1 MRILLVEDDP
11 MVGAAIRKGLQQDG
25 HTLDWVR
32 DGVAAA
38 AALATDTHDLMLLD
52 LGLPGKPGLDVLAEL
67 RRAGNA
73 LPVIICTA
81 RDAVAERVRAVMPDL
96 KSQMPSDLE
105 VFIPYDAS
113 VFIEESI
120 KEVFTTLAE
129 AVLIVLLVIYLS
141 LGSLRAALIPAVAVP
156 LSIVGA
162 AFLMLL
168 LGYSVNLLTLLSM
181 VLAIGLVVDDAIVVV
196 ENVHRH
202 IAEGKTPL
210 LCVTG
215 TYKVASGNLSLPGV
229 IVPVTK

>member
-81 RDAVAERVRAVMPDL
+81 RDAVAERVRGLDLGADDYVIKPFAFDELGARIRAVTRRRLGQPANLLRHGPLTLDPASHEVSLDGTPVALSAREFAILEALMER
-96 KSQMPSDLE
+96 PS
-105 VFIPYDAS
+105 
-113 VFIEESI
+113 
-120 KEVFTTLAE
+120 
-129 AVLIVLLVIYLS
+129 AVLSRAQIEDRLYGWDEEVASNAVEVHVHNLRRK
-141 LGSLRAALIPAVAVP
+141 LGEGLIRTVR
-156 LSIVGA
+156 G
-162 AFLMLL
+162 
-168 LGYSVNLLTLLSM
+168 LGYSLGRDS
-181 VLAIGLVVDDAIVVV
+181 
-196 ENVHRH
+196 
-202 IAEGKTPL
+202 
-210 LCVTG
+210 
-215 TYKVASGNLSLPGV
+215 
-229 IVPVTK
+229 